1 MLTEEGRDKVCKKV
15 LKSKKLVSNSERS
28 FSRIACEQPD
38 LGPCKHQLQQWA
50 TNLLKLHKELGHPSR
65 QTFT

>member
-15 LKSKKLVSNSERS
+15 LKSKKLVSGDRS

-38 LGPCKHQLQQWA
+38 LGLCKHQLQQWA